1 MIIDRLG
8 RQFKNLRV
16 SLTAACNYACTYC
29 VPDGKKLLPL
39 SEELNGEQLFHAVR
53 LLVTAAGIT
62 RLRITGGEP
71 LLSKKF
77 DEFLRGVMSLGL
89 EDVAITTNGQLLPKY
104 MPVIRETGLRRIN
117 ISLDTL
123 DADKFRSIARS
134 GDLATVLHG
143 IDLALD
149 AGLKVKVNTVP
160 VRGANGDQILP
171 LLDYCLDRDI
181 ELRYIEL
188 MNMGHLKYNNQYAEQ
203 YIGMD
208 ELLSTIGGKYEVT
221 RTDAPIDST
230 SIRFIIPGRGVFGI
244 IANESD
250 PFCRTCSRLRISSN
264 GHLYGCLSNTKHYDL
279 RPLLEEPDDYAFQM
293 LQPILRNAMADKQ
306 SVAFTGETTVMKF
319 ISARLAAVK
328 FKYLLYNKNA
338 MPHQRCRS
346 MENGWHLPRR
356 TVEVETMTF
365 LLWIFNLESSVK

>member
-77 DEFLRGVMSLGL
+77 DEFLRGVMSLDL

-123 DADKFRSIARS
+123 HASKFRAIARS
-134 GDLATVLHG
+134 GDLATVLQG
-143 IDLALD
+143 IDLALA

-208 ELLSTIGGKYEVT
+208 ELLNTVGEKYEVT
-221 RTDAPIDST
+221 KTDAPIDST
-230 SIRFIIPGRGVFGI
+230 SIRFKIPGRGVFGI

-319 ISARLAAVK
+319 I
-328 FKYLLYNKNA
+328 
-338 MPHQRCRS
+338 
-346 MENGWHLPRR
+346 GG
-356 TVEVETMTF
+356 
-365 LLWIFNLESSVK
+365 